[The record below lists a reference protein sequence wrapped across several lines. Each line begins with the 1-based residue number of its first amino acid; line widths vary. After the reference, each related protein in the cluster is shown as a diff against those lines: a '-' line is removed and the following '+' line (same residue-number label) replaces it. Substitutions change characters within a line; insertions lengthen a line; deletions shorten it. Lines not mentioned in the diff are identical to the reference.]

1 MSFFHELFALLS
13 DTKGY
18 INGFIHDHGTLIY
31 AFLFLIIF
39 VETGLVI
46 MPFLPG
52 DSLLFIAGTFSAGAS
67 PSLDLAILIPLLC
80 LAAILGDNINYAVG
94 RFAGHHAMKLRIGK
108 RVLIKQAWL
117 DKTHSFFEK
126 YGTKAIILARFV
138 PIVRTITPFV
148 AGVSEMAYR
157 KKFLPFDILGG
168 MLWISSMTA
177 CGYFF
182 GNIPW
187 VEKHFEMVVVG
198 IIGISVLPMII
209 AFLRLRFGKKQS

>member
-1 MSFFHELFALLS
+1 MAFFNEFLELLTN
-13 DTKGY
+13 TKEY
-18 INGFIHDHGTLIY
+18 IETFIRDHGTLIY

-39 VETGLVI
+39 VETGLVV

-52 DSLLFIAGTFSAGAS
+52 DSLLFIAGTFCAGLA
-67 PSLDLAILIPLLC
+67 PTLDIIILIPLLSF
-80 LAAILGDNINYAVG
+80 AAILGDNINYAVG
-94 RFAGHHAMKLRIGK
+94 RYGGSYAMKLKIGK

-117 DKTHSFFEK
+117 DKTHAFFEK
-126 YGTKAIILARFV
+126 HGTKAIILARFV

-148 AGVSEMAYR
+148 AGVGKMEYR

-168 MLWISSMTA
+168 ILWISSMTA

-187 VEKHFEMVVVG
+187 VEEHFEAVVIG
-198 IIGISVLPMII
+198 IIGLSVLPMII
-209 AFLRLRFGKKQS
+209 AFIRHRFANKKA